1 MADDHLDDLCVPS
14 SLRAL
19 YDRFLALPSADR
31 GRFTRGAARLAV
43 APDLWDSHIASYF
56 QALVSAIEAL
66 ANGTANTQH
75 RFERFV
81 RRYAGRTR
89 GSSMADLYRVRSRIA
104 HGGETFDIDD
114 CPWLFMPNHPTAL
127 QRMEQ
132 VDRLAFLVSRIF
144 VVWLSRKSSAERIS
158 E

>member
-1 MADDHLDDLCVPS
+1 MK
-14 SLRAL
+14 
-19 YDRFLALPSADR
+19 
-31 GRFTRGAARLAV
+31 AA
-43 APDLWDSHIASYF
+43 I
-56 QALVSAIEAL
+56 SAIEAL

-81 RRYAGRTR
+81 RRYAGGTR
-89 GSSMADLYRVRSRIA
+89 GSSTADLYQVRSRIA

-114 CPWLFMPNHPTAL
+114 CPWLFMANHPTAV

-132 VDRLAFLVSRIF
+132 VRQLAFLVSRIF
-144 VVWLSRKSSAERIS
+144 GVWLSRKSSAERIS